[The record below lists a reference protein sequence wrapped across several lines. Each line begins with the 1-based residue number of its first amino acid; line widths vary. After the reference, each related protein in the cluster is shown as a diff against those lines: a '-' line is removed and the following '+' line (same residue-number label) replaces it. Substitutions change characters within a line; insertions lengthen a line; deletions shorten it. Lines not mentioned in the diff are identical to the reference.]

1 MNQTERP
8 GAQRLLRSTGN
19 GDAGIVNAGVVNAG
33 NVGTLLERYRNYL
46 TLLARVQI
54 GRRLQA
60 KLDPADVVQEV
71 FLRAHDRI
79 AQFRGHTEA
88 QFVAWIR
95 QILATRLAELVR
107 HYYGTDCRNVRLE
120 QELIVQL
127 DESSCDLERTLVAP
141 GSSPSQQAA
150 RREQAV
156 ILAEA
161 LAQLPAHYREVIIL
175 HQLEDLS
182 FPDVASR
189 MGRSVDSVKNL
200 WIRALARLRRL
211 LKGAV

>member
-1 MNQTERP
+1 MNELEHPT
-8 GAQRLLRSTGN
+8 AQQLLRRAGK
-19 GDAGIVNAGVVNAG
+19 GDVGSI
-33 NVGTLLERYRNYL
+33 GTLLERYRNYL

-60 KLDPADVVQEV
+60 KLDAADLVQEA
-71 FLRAHDRI
+71 FLRAHDRF

-95 QILATRLAELVR
+95 RILAALLAEQLR
-107 HYYGTDCRNVRLE
+107 HYYGTNCRNLRLE
-120 QELIVQL
+120 QELIVAL
-127 DESSCDLERTLVAP
+127 DESAYDLEQSLIAP
-141 GSSPSQQAA
+141 GSSPSQQAS

-161 LAQLPAHYREVIIL
+161 LARLPDHYREVIIL
-175 HQLEDLS
+175 HHLQDLGLAE
-182 FPDVASR
+182 VAVR

-200 WIRALARLRRL
+200 WIRALAQLRRL
-211 LKGAV
+211 LQGVV